1 MFIANQES
9 SKLSVSI
16 KVNLNIWTQSDHIV
30 QNKEKVQEEIANI
43 TNHLINSQDQK
54 AKDLTVVQKK

>member
-30 QNKEKVQEEIANI
+30 QNKEKVQEEIASI
-43 TNHLINSQDQK
+43 INHLINSQDQK